1 MKLLITFFTT
11 LCLFSA
17 QAQEPAWMDYD
28 WHVPNENESTIIQI
42 LDDYFSKPANIPT
55 GITYNLY
62 KMMFH
67 KTYNIVLNDF
77 GSGPEPYY
85 SDK

>member
-42 LDDYFSKPANIPT
+42 LDDYTISVPRSAP
-55 GITYNLY
+55 GAGRGRG
-62 KMMFH
+62 
-67 KTYNIVLNDF
+67 V
-77 GSGPEPYY
+77 
-85 SDK
+85 

>member
-42 LDDYFSKPANIPT
+42 LDDYFSKP
-55 GITYNLY
+55 
-62 KMMFH
+62 
-67 KTYNIVLNDF
+67 V
-77 GSGPEPYY
+77 
-85 SDK
+85 